1 MLMNNSSDYYILY
14 PCAGRTRR
22 YTFSIDSL
30 TPVRAMT
37 KRELAALYFPD
48 EPLPELARKAF
59 FYDTQHARQPAA
71 RLSDNDAALARQDG
85 NVYLADVLRD
95 ICPIDTTPLLRPA
108 HVAAIMH
115 FLGPPPDMCDIL
127 AEAA

>member
-1 MLMNNSSDYYILY
+1 MKISTDYFILY
-14 PCAGRTRR
+14 PCAGRTRT
-22 YTFSIDSL
+22 YTFSVDAC
-30 TPVRAMT
+30 TPVVAMT
-37 KRELAALYFPD
+37 KRQLAALYFPD
-48 EPLPELARKAF
+48 EPQPELARKAL

-71 RLSDNDAALARQDG
+71 RLSDNDAALARPDG

-108 HVAAIMH
+108 HVAAILH

-127 AEAA
+127 AKAA